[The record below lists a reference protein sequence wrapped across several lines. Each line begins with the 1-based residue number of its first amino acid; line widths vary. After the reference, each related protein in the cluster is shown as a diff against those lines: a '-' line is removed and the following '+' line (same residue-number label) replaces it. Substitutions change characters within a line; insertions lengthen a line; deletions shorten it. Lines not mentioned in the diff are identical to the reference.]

1 MKLNDD
7 AAVPHLMRAIEI
19 DPNFATA
26 HATLG
31 VVYGNMVRTNESV
44 QHIEKAYELRE
55 RASERERLYIQAH
68 YFDEV
73 TREVEKAI
81 EVYQQW
87 NRTYPRDTLP
97 LDNMALAYMRLGFPE
112 KAVSAASEAIRIE
125 PKDAYSYQNLAPAYL
140 QLNRYDDA
148 KAIAEQAASQNAD
161 SMGTHQV
168 LVGVAFLRG
177 DRVTMDKE
185 LTRAAGTMD
194 EPFMLIQACGN
205 TYWSGRIS
213 RSRALCEEA
222 QSAAT
227 RHGMKEFASI
237 IAGVEALH
245 DAAYGYSDA
254 ARKKTNE
261 VLRAAGDQDV
271 RGLAALTYAQL
282 GDVTKAE
289 KLGTDLVREFP
300 KDVVVNFAIAP
311 VVRGLIFLHRGSPE
325 EAIKALEPAR
335 KYQFSAFPSNPAR
348 FWSFH
353 VRGQAFLQMRDGE
366 KAAAEFQTILE
377 HRGANESN
385 VIYPLAQR
393 NLARAYVLQGDKT
406 KARTAYQDF
415 FALWKEADPDIPVLK
430 EAKAEYAKLL

>member
-1 MKLNDD
+1 
-7 AAVPHLMRAIEI
+7 
-19 DPNFATA
+19 
-26 HATLG
+26 
-31 VVYGNMVRTNESV
+31 
-44 QHIEKAYELRE
+44 
-55 RASERERLYIQAH
+55 
-68 YFDEV
+68 
-73 TREVEKAI
+73 
-81 EVYQQW
+81 
-87 NRTYPRDTLP
+87 
-97 LDNMALAYMRLGFPE
+97 
-112 KAVSAASEAIRIE
+112 
-125 PKDAYSYQNLAPAYL
+125 
-140 QLNRYDDA
+140 
-148 KAIAEQAASQNAD
+148 
-161 SMGTHQV
+161 
-168 LVGVAFLRG
+168 
-177 DRVTMDKE
+177 
-185 LTRAAGTMD
+185 
-194 EPFMLIQACGN
+194 
-205 TYWSGRIS
+205 
-213 RSRALCEEA
+213 
-222 QSAAT
+222 
-227 RHGMKEFASI
+227 MKEFASI

-300 KDVVVNFAIAP
+300 KDVVVNLAIAP

-415 FALWKEADPDIPVLK
+415 FVLWKEADPDIPVLK
-430 EAKAEYAKLL
+430 EAKAEYAKLQ